1 MSKTKIRIANP
12 VALLR
17 EMARK
22 RNARNANDQTVAES
36 IRRIKVGE
44 YIDKS
49 GNARLALMVD
59 GIAIRL
65 VEDGNTCDTMRR
77 LRQLRSEYID
87 KRWQGEGWPGDLD
100 GDVRRVTHTDGSTSP
115 TRTTKGQWR

>member
-1 MSKTKIRIANP
+1 MSTTKFRIANP

-17 EMARK
+17 EMARRRSEK
-22 RNARNANDQTVAES
+22 NANNQTVAES

-87 KRWQGEGWPGDLD
+87 KRWQGGNWPGDLD
-100 GDVRRVTHTDGSTSP
+100 GDIKRI
-115 TRTTKGQWR
+115 TTAQAAPAHSGTLAK

>member
-44 YIDKS
+44 YIDKY
-49 GNARLALMVD
+49 GNASLALMVD
-59 GIAIRL
+59 GIAVRL
-65 VEDGNTCDTMRR
+65 IQDGNTCDTMRW
-77 LRQLRSEYID
+77 LRQLRAEYID
-87 KRWQGEGWPGDLD
+87 KRWQGGDWPGDLD
-100 GDVRRVTHTDGSTSP
+100 ADIKRISTAQAASAHSG
-115 TRTTKGQWR
+115 TLAK

>member
-1 MSKTKIRIANP
+1 MSTTKIRIANP

-22 RNARNANDQTVAES
+22 RSARNANDQTVEES
-36 IRRIKVGE
+36 LRRIQVGE

-65 VEDGNTCDTMRR
+65 VEDGNTCDTMRW

-87 KRWQGEGWPGDLD
+87 KRWQGDGWPGNLD
-100 GDVRRVTHTDGSTSP
+100 GDIQRITACQGGYTGHRR
-115 TRTTKGQWR
+115 

>member
-1 MSKTKIRIANP
+1 MSTKKKRIANP

-17 EMARK
+17 EMAR
-22 RNARNANDQTVAES
+22 RHSEQNANNQTVEES
-36 IRRIKVGE
+36 LRRIQVGE

-59 GIAIRL
+59 GIAVRL
-65 VEDGNTCDTMRR
+65 IQDGNTCDTMRW
-77 LRQLRSEYID
+77 LRQLRAEYID
-87 KRWQGEGWPGDLD
+87 KRWQGGDWPGDLD